1 MAKGKR
7 KDDEDQAD
15 GVAEGAD
22 EGQFDGVAEGADN
35 PDDDGAAKKQD
46 DSKAKGFGKSRA
58 DKMKQDDVA
67 EDQDFGKKGKG
78 SRK

>member
-1 MAKGKR
+1 MAKGKG

-22 EGQFDGVAEGADN
+22 EGQFDGVAN
-35 PDDDGAAKKQD
+35 PDDGGAAKEQD
-46 DSKAKGFGKSRA
+46 DSKATGFGKSRA
-58 DKMKQDDVA
+58 DKTKQEDDA

-78 SRK
+78 SKK

>member
-1 MAKGKR
+1 MAKGKG
-7 KDDEDQAD
+7 KDDEDQVD

-22 EGQFDGVAEGADN
+22 EGPVDGVAEGIAN
-35 PDDDGAAKKQD
+35 PDDDGAAKEQD

-58 DKMKQDDVA
+58 DKTKQEDVA

-78 SRK
+78 SKK

>member
-1 MAKGKR
+1 MAKGNG
-7 KDDEDQAD
+7 KDDEDQV

-22 EGQFDGVAEGADN
+22 EGPVDGVAEGIAN
-35 PDDDGAAKKQD
+35 PDDDGAAKEQD

-58 DKMKQDDVA
+58 DKTKQEDVA

-78 SRK
+78 SKK